1 MQRRYCWH
9 SILLDRTLRSLHNT
23 ASFCD
28 IFLHRF
34 RIWPFHFRCWST
46 WTPRYGHD
54 TACFTLVSSS
64 ARPTDF
70 SSSLN
75 LFLLPS
81 EPRVMDTVLLVL
93 TDNRLLLNHMAA
105 SLMDCCSFVLAS
117 VNDFPVVYT
126 ALSSAKTLIEAFSM
140 CWGRSLIK
148 MRNNKGPNADPCGIP
163 AWIIN
168 GDEDAPFTWTNW
180 HLSVR

>member
-1 MQRRYCWH
+1 MQRRYCSH

-23 ASFCD
+23 VSFCD

-54 TACFTLVSSS
+54 TTCSKLVSSS
-64 ARPTDF
+64 A
-70 SSSLN
+70 N
-75 LFLLPS
+75 LFILPS
-81 EPRVMDTVLLVL
+81 VPRVIHTVLLVL
-93 TDNRLLLNHMAA
+93 TDNLLLLNHMAA
-105 SLMDCCSFVLAS
+105 SLMDCCSFVLAF

-126 ALSSAKTLIEAFSM
+126 ALPSAKTLIEAFSM

-163 AWIIN
+163 AWIV
-168 GDEDAPFTWTNW
+168 
-180 HLSVR
+180 S